1 MSGRGS
7 LVYQMQETLKT
18 VFRPGHSRHEDK
30 KNGRCEIIR
39 GIQTMRANMADVAQ
53 FARYVR
59 IRWPNTNSIDQITP
73 AMAQAF
79 IAELRVRERSG
90 GRIGRVISSIRKM
103 DLACRKAGIFP
114 VDSPSLMPAEIKGF
128 HSDYRTT
135 AYSAVQIRSLLGYIE
150 KKDPEVVRLLA
161 TMWVT
166 GLRITEAVYLRSD
179 NIDLENKLLDLSDNS
194 NRTKGGRPRRVV
206 VEPEYA
212 SFLGEIALLGDAN
225 NGKHI
230 FRGRGSLPDRAR
242 VMVREACAQLTIP
255 CLGTHGFRK
264 AFAVRQFLLA
274 RETSPENKGRC
285 IQFVSQQLGH
295 NRMEITKQSYVGG
308 R

>member
-1 MSGRGS
+1 
-7 LVYQMQETLKT
+7 MQETLKT

-30 KNGRCEIIR
+30 KNGRYATIR
-39 GIQTMRANMADVAQ
+39 GIQTMRAIMADVAQ

-59 IRWPNTNSIDQITP
+59 NRWPNTISIDQITP

-79 IAELRVRERSG
+79 IAELRLRERSG

-103 DLACRKAGIFP
+103 DLACRKAGVFP
-114 VDSPSLMPAEIKGF
+114 VDGPNLLSTDIKGF
-128 HSDYRTT
+128 HSDCRTT
-135 AYSAVQIRSLLGYIE
+135 AYSADQIRSLLGFIE
-150 KKDPEVVRLLA
+150 KKDPEVARLLA

-179 NIDLENKLLDLSDNS
+179 NIDLENNLLDLRDNS
-194 NRTKGGRPRRVV
+194 NRTKGGRPRKVV
-206 VEPEYA
+206 VELEYS
-212 SFLGEIALLGDAN
+212 SFLREIALLADAN
-225 NGKHI
+225 IDKHI
-230 FRGRGSLPDRAR
+230 FRGRGSLPERAR
-242 VMVREACAQLTIP
+242 VMVREACTQLTIP
-255 CLGTHGFRK
+255 CLGTHGIRK

-274 RETSPENKGRC
+274 WETSPENKGRC